1 MINRLWNYRATV
13 ERWIDGDTVEVT
25 VDLGFYTYRR
35 ERLRLVGSV
44 LGVDT
49 PELSSKDPTLA
60 ERARAAH
67 LQSNDAAPPGSKVV
81 IVTSRP
87 TTGDSRDGFGRFL
100 AQVITQD
107 NINVGDML
115 LALGLAEPY
124 KR

>member
-1 MINRLWNYRATV
+1 VNDRFWNYKATV

-35 ERLRLVGSV
+35 ERLRLIGST
-44 LGVDT
+44 LGMDT
-49 PELSSKDPTLA
+49 PELSSKDPALA

-67 LQSNDAAPPGSKVV
+67 LQSVYVAPSGSKVT

-100 AQVITQD
+100 AQVITQH

-115 LALGLAEPY
+115 LTLGLAEPY